1 MDKENIFLKLSRLT
15 AKAIARLKKFAAEK
29 GASTAE
35 GGSEKPAK
43 KPDNV
48 ILQIATGVLKK
59 AGALFA
65 VIKARI
71 LKNRSRAKEAAV
83 SLFQSIGGKLLLFV
97 VPVLILAVA
106 VSTILATTSGNRIAD
121 QIMDEQTD
129 RAHASFRKGLEE
141 KVLTWLDT
149 ATQSAEDPSFIK
161 EVTAQNTKGIGA
173 YLRKFQTGGASFL
186 FVTDRLGTVLYS
198 TSSTYKKGD
207 SLASEPYLKA
217 AFEGQQDIRLTADPS
232 GNIYRLAAVPVQL
245 DRTGTVGCIVAGYYY
260 NDAKLLDNQ
269 KMLHDTD
276 FTIFRGNV
284 LWATTIT
291 EGNTDIMGTEMDP
304 KIASIVLEQQKD
316 YIGRATIADMQYAVK
331 YSPLVDKDGKTLGA
345 LFAGLP
351 VDEINQARAD
361 AIRNTLLVSIVL
373 IALSVAG
380 TLLFIRKN
388 VQKPL
393 LALKAGAEQ
402 LSEGNTGFALEIKN
416 RNDEVATL
424 TQSFMT
430 VCGSLQAMVADTDT
444 LVQAALAG
452 ELKTRADADKHK
464 GDFKK
469 IVEGINH
476 TLDAVTAP
484 VEEAAGVLKELS
496 LGNLNVSVTGDFQ
509 GDHAIIKHALNETI
523 ASLKRYIS
531 ETSYVLSELSEK
543 NLTVT
548 ITSEYRGDFVEL
560 KDSINGIV
568 ASLNDM
574 LYEIGATADQ
584 VAAGTTQVSA
594 GSQTLSQASV
604 EQASSIEELSATI
617 SDLADHT
624 RSNAARAMTASG
636 LTAAA
641 QASAQSGNKK
651 MHALQVAMEAINETA
666 GNIRKIIKVIDD
678 IAFQTSILSLNAAIE
693 AARAGQY
700 GRGFS
705 VVADEVRN
713 LAQKSADAAK
723 ETTALINN
731 SIKKAAAGTRIAD
744 DTSATLLE
752 ITTSVE
758 QAAALVKEIAEASN
772 EQATGIAM
780 VNTGLSMMGD
790 MVQQNSATAEQSA
803 ATAQELSGQADMLR
817 EMVEEFQLIGEE
829 E

>member
-1 MDKENIFLKLSRLT
+1 MDKESIFAKLSRL
-15 AKAIARLKKFAAEK
+15 AANVLVKKPAPEERLSEKKNDAEK
-29 GASTAE
+29 PIKEIINRA
-35 GGSEKPAK
+35 
-43 KPDNV
+43 
-48 ILQIATGVLKK
+48 LKWM
-59 AGALFA
+59 GALFA
-65 VIKARI
+65 SIKASI
-71 LKNRSRAKEAAV
+71 LKNRGRAKEAAV

-106 VSTILATTSGNRIAD
+106 ASTLLAATSGNKIAD
-121 QIMDEQTD
+121 QIMDEQMN
-129 RAHASFRKGLEE
+129 RAYASFSKSLEE
-141 KVLTWLDT
+141 QVLTWLDSV
-149 ATQSAEDPSFIK
+149 TQSAEDPRFVK
-161 EVTAQNTKGIGA
+161 EVTAQSTEGIAA
-173 YLRKFQTGGASFL
+173 YLEEFELGSSGFV

-198 TSSTYKKGD
+198 ASAYYKEGSSLG
-207 SLASEPYLKA
+207 EQPYIKA
-217 AFEGQQDIRLTADPS
+217 AFEGTQDIRLTADPN
-232 GNIYRLAAVPVQL
+232 GNIYRLAAVPI
-245 DRTGTVGCIVAGYYY
+245 RTDSTGIVGCIVAGYYY
-260 NDAKLLDNQ
+260 NDLTLLDNQ
-269 KMLHDTD
+269 RALHGVD
-276 FTIFRGNV
+276 FTVFKNNMR
-284 LWATTIT
+284 WATTIAK
-291 EGNTDIMGTEMDP
+291 NNVRIIGTTMDP
-304 KIASIVLEQQKD
+304 EIARIVLQENKE
-316 YIGRATIADMQYAVK
+316 YVGRAVIADMEYAVK
-331 YSPLVDKDGKTLGA
+331 YAPLADKEGTVLGA

-351 VDEINQARAD
+351 VGEIEQARAD
-361 AIRNTLLVSIVL
+361 AIRNTILVSIVL
-373 IALSVAG
+373 IALSAAG

-393 LALKAGAEQ
+393 LALKAGAEE
-402 LSEGNTGFALEIKN
+402 LSEGNTGFVLEVKN
-416 RNDEVATL
+416 RNDEVGAL

-430 VCGSLQAMVADTDT
+430 VCGSLQAMVADTNS

-469 IVEGINH
+469 IVEGVNH
-476 TLDAVTAP
+476 TLDAMTAP
-484 VEEAAGVLKELS
+484 VEEAADVLRELS
-496 LGNLNVSVTGDFQ
+496 LGNLNVSVTGEFQ

-531 ETSYVLSELSEK
+531 ETSYVLSELSDK
-543 NLTVT
+543 NLTVA

-574 LYEIGATADQ
+574 LYEIGAAADQ

-604 EQASSIEELSATI
+604 EQASSIEELNATV

-624 RSNAARAMTASG
+624 RSNAARAMTARE
-636 LTAAA
+636 LTSAA
-641 QASAQSGNKK
+641 QASAQNGNKK

-678 IAFQTSILSLNAAIE
+678 IAFQTSLLSLNAAIE

-752 ITTSVE
+752 ITASVE

-772 EQATGIAM
+772 EQATGIAQ

-790 MVQQNSATAEQSA
+790 MVQQSSATAEQSA

-817 EMVEEFQLIGEE
+817 EMVEEFRLAGEE